1 MEARPIT
8 ITDLDRREFVGE
20 LKYYLLTVVVPLN
33 LMFGVFLLVPGGR
46 HLSAIA
52 LLIDLLVYLTKFRPA
67 LDDLAHNH
75 FYVRRGVLRAVKFR
89 LSFEK
94 FEYRLDGGPE
104 VYSSV
109 TSRYRPLL
117 EHAVELVYAE
127 KSHRIIR
134 IRQT

>member
-67 LDDLAHNH
+67 LDDLAHNQ

-94 FEYRLDGGPE
+94 FEYRLDGEPE

-117 EHAVELVYAE
+117 EHAVEMVYAE